1 MQAKHKILLLIDGIV
16 NIILG
21 VLLLLYPAGVVEL
34 LGLPITNTFFYP
46 TILGAVLLG
55 IGMALIM
62 ELVGFKKRLRGL
74 SLGGAVI
81 INIIGSLVLMI
92 WLLFGSLQIP
102 IKGTIILWVVGLTVL
117 SIGIAE
123 LLTKSWYYDK

>member
-1 MQAKHKILLLIDGIV
+1 MRAKHRILLLIDGIV

-21 VLLLLYPAGVVEL
+21 VLLLLYPAGIMEL
-34 LGLPITNTFFYP
+34 LGLPVTNTFFYP

-62 ELVGFKKRLRGL
+62 ELVGYKKRLRGL
-74 SLGGAVI
+74 SLGGAII

-123 LLTKSWYYDK
+123 LLTKSWNYD